1 MSKKKSSDIGMFV
14 IGWIAS
20 ALAVAIPL
28 VVLIMIQKNLPNE
41 YEKYGDKISV
51 IAYLAGAFFSGLFA
65 SYRVSCKSDEK
76 DEIISGLESQIE
88 SSKKAYSALS
98 PKSKIIGLLHELHT
112 ASNTLGKPGIQKL
125 IMRKIGEI
133 NDDSLFDPRYD
144 GMINQIDDD
153 QFKESRP
160 QKERNQKNP
169 KSISIS
175 IMSADLFKK
184 TDANSTKEK

>member
-28 VVLIMIQKNLPNE
+28 IVLIMIQKNLPNE

-76 DEIISGLESQIE
+76 DEIISNLESQIE

-153 QFKESRP
+153 QFKESKP
-160 QKERNQKNP
+160 QKERSPKNP
-169 KSISIS
+169 KSISVS
-175 IMSADLFKK
+175 IMGADLFKK
-184 TDANSTKEK
+184 TDANPTKEK

>member
-125 IMRKIGEI
+125 IMRKIGEV

-175 IMSADLFKK
+175 IMGADLFKK

>member
-175 IMSADLFKK
+175 IMGADLFKK